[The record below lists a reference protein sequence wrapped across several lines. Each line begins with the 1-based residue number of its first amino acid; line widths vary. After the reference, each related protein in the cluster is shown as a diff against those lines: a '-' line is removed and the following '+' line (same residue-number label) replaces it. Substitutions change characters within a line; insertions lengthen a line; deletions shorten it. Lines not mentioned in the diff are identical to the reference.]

1 MMKERIRIAIYSRK
15 SKYSDKGD
23 SVKNQI
29 ELCLEYINLHY
40 SNNIYDVETIIYEDE
55 GFSGGN
61 FKRPQFQKFIEDERI
76 KPYDILICYRLDRI
90 SRNLSDF
97 SSLMDEITKLNT
109 SFISIKEQFD
119 TKSPMGRAMMYIASV
134 FSQLE
139 REVIA
144 ERIRDNMMEL
154 AKTGTWLG
162 GKPPRGFDAQRY
174 EKVKVCERG
183 SDDLADTK
191 VKKACKLV
199 INDEEMKIVE
209 LIFEKYLE
217 LKALVKVETYLIQND
232 IKSEKGTTYT
242 TSTIRKVLINPTY
255 VKNDIDVYNYFKS
268 KGICI
273 FAENDGREKFD
284 GKYGIMPYN
293 RTKDG
298 KLLPIENWVL
308 AVGLHEGIITGEQFV
323 NVQTLLENNKD
334 KKYRAIKDS
343 TRNTVMVGLLK
354 CKECGS
360 YMRPKNGGQKLKDGT
375 ISYYYSCT
383 LKEKSRGTK
392 CNSKNVKGDFI
403 DNEIINILKNTF
415 VPNSKLYKE
424 LKNMTIEDS
433 NIKEDVEIKKL
444 KKQYYK
450 NKEEIN
456 NLINN
461 LKHID
466 ESLVVLVNEE
476 MKKLK
481 KQNDNISEKLK
492 SFDEFNLE
500 KKREEKSI
508 SNTAKDILKI
518 IDNCFDIFD
527 YFDLKTK
534 RDILK
539 LFIESVYYDK
549 ETQKIEVNLLNSK
562 IEQENKNYLI
572 GISKDFLKKKLLAEN
587 DSKCTSNLM
596 TENSEGSEFL
606 KNLKLSTDYN
616 SRCTRI

>member
-1 MMKERIRIAIYSRK
+1 MMKEKIRIAIYSRK

-40 SNNIYDVETIIYEDE
+40 SSNIYDVETIIYEDE

-61 FKRPQFQKFIEDERI
+61 FKRPQFQRFIEDERI
-76 KPYDILICYRLDRI
+76 NPYNILICYRLDRI

-139 REVIA
+139 REVIS

-162 GKPPRGFDAQRY
+162 GKPPRGFDAMRY
-174 EKVKVCERG
+174 EKVKVCE
-183 SDDLADTK
+183 SSADSLSDTK

-199 INDEEMKIVE
+199 VNEEEMKVID
-209 LIFEKYLE
+209 LIFSKYLE
-217 LKALVKVETYLIQND
+217 LKSLIKVETYLIQND
-232 IKSEKGTTYT
+232 IKSEKGITYT
-242 TSTIRKVLINPTY
+242 TTTIRQVLTNPTY
-255 VKNDIDVYNYFKS
+255 VKNDIEVYNYYKS
-268 KGICI
+268 KGVSI
-273 FAENDGREKFD
+273 FAESDGRDKFD

-293 RTKDG
+293 RTKNSRF
-298 KLLPIENWVL
+298 LPMDNWIL
-308 AVGLHEGIITGEQFV
+308 AVGLHEGRITGEQFV
-323 NVQTLLENNKD
+323 NVQTLLDNNKD
-334 KKYRAIKDS
+334 KKYRAVKDS

-354 CKECGS
+354 CKNCGS

-383 LKEKSRGTK
+383 LKEKSRCTK
-392 CNSKNVKGDFI
+392 CNSKNVKGDFL
-403 DNEIINILKNTF
+403 DNEIINILKNIF

-424 LKNMTIEDS
+424 LKKMTIEDS
-433 NIKEDVEIKKL
+433 NRKEDMEIKKL
-444 KKQYYK
+444 RKQYDK
-450 NKEEIN
+450 NTEEIN
-456 NLINN
+456 NLINK
-461 LKHID
+461 LKYID
-466 ESLVVLVNEE
+466 ESLVDLINEE
-476 MKKLK
+476 MKKIK
-481 KQNDNISEKLK
+481 KQNDNIEKKLK
-492 SFDEFNLE
+492 SIDDDDL
-500 KKREEKSI
+500 EEKRKRKSLANA
-508 SNTAKDILKI
+508 SKNILKV

-539 LFIESVYYDK
+539 LFIESAWYNEEKD
-549 ETQKIEVNLLNSK
+549 KIEINLLNSK
-562 IEQENKNYLI
+562 IEQENKSYLI
-572 GISKDFLKKKLLAEN
+572 GISKDFLKKKLSADN
-587 DSKCTSNLM
+587 DSKHTNNLM
-596 TENSEGSEFL
+596 TENSDVSEIF
-606 KNLKLSTDYN
+606 KNQKLSTDIN
-616 SRCTRI
+616 CRC

>member
-1 MMKERIRIAIYSRK
+1 MKEKIRIAIYSRK

-40 SNNIYDVETIIYEDE
+40 SSNIYNVETIIYEDE

-61 FKRPQFQKFIEDERI
+61 FKRPQFQRFIEDERI
-76 KPYDILICYRLDRI
+76 NPYDILICYRLDRI

-162 GKPPRGFDAQRY
+162 GKPPRGFDAMRY
-174 EKVKVCERG
+174 EKVKVCESSVDSL
-183 SDDLADTK
+183 SDAK

-199 INDEEMKIVE
+199 VNEEEMKIID
-209 LIFEKYLE
+209 LIFSKYLE
-217 LKALVKVETYLIQND
+217 LKSLIKVETYLIQND
-232 IKSEKGTTYT
+232 IKSEKGITYT
-242 TSTIRKVLINPTY
+242 TTTIRQVLTNPTY
-255 VKNDIDVYNYFKS
+255 VKNDIEAYNYYKN
-268 KGICI
+268 KGVSI
-273 FAENDGREKFD
+273 FAENDGRDKFD

-293 RTKDG
+293 RTKNSRF
-298 KLLPIENWVL
+298 LPMDEWIL
-308 AVGLHEGIITGEQFV
+308 AVGLHEGRITGEQFV
-323 NVQTLLENNKD
+323 NVQTLLDNNKD

-354 CKECGS
+354 CKDCGS

-383 LKEKSRGTK
+383 LKEKSRCTK
-392 CNSKNVKGDFI
+392 CNSKNVKGDFL
-403 DNEIINILKNTF
+403 DNEIINILKNVF

-424 LKNMTIEDS
+424 LKKMTIEDS
-433 NIKEDVEIKKL
+433 NRKEDMEIKKL
-444 KKQYYK
+444 RKQYDK
-450 NKEEIN
+450 NTEEIN
-456 NLINN
+456 NLINK
-461 LKHID
+461 LKYID
-466 ESLVVLVNEE
+466 GSLIDLINEE

-481 KQNDNISEKLK
+481 KQNDNIEKRIISL
-492 SFDEFNLE
+492 DDDNLE
-500 KKREEKSI
+500 KKRKRKSLADA
-508 SNTAKDILKI
+508 SKNVLKV
-518 IDNCFDIFD
+518 IDNCFDIFN

-539 LFIESVYYDK
+539 LFIESAYYNE
-549 ETQKIEVNLLNSK
+549 ETDKIEINLLNGK
-562 IEQENKNYLI
+562 IEQDNKFYLI
-572 GISKDFLKKKLLAEN
+572 GISK
-587 DSKCTSNLM
+587 
-596 TENSEGSEFL
+596 EF
-606 KNLKLSTDYN
+606 
-616 SRCTRI
+616 